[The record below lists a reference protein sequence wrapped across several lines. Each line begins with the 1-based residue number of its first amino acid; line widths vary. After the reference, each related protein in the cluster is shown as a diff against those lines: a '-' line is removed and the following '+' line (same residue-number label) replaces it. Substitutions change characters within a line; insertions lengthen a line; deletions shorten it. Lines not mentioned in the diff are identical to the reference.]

1 MNNMF
6 NEIKSFFNTPFD
18 ELFDFS
24 SQEVRATELGQ
35 KNSKMPDLLK
45 TIKLDDGGLKGSIDE
60 LNSNFVTLMANYNSN
75 NNGNNTAES
84 ITQNNIIST
93 NNDESNVITEIKK
106 QTVLME
112 NQLNIL
118 TDGNRLAKNTILQM
132 KNNGQ
137 GMIVS

>member
-1 MNNMF
+1 MF
-6 NEIKSFFNTPFD
+6 NEIKSFFHTPFD
-18 ELFDFS
+18 ELFGFS
-24 SQEVRATELGQ
+24 GEEVSATELGQ
-35 KNSKMPDLLK
+35 KNYKMPDLVK

-60 LNSNFVTLMANYNSN
+60 FNSNFVTLMANYNSN

-84 ITQNNIIST
+84 NTQDNIIST

-106 QTVLME
+106 QTVLLE

-118 TDGNRLAKNTILQM
+118 TDGNRLAKNSILQM